1 MEPSYGG
8 AMRNRVLPVVLCAAV
23 LLGVCAVPAGAVN
36 VAHDHVV
43 SADPADWTPWVN
55 NGRVYAL
62 VQIGTTMYVGGTFTQ
77 VQAPNASTYP
87 RRYLFAFDL
96 ATGAISKSFKPALD
110 GEVNTL
116 ATDGASL
123 FVGGAFT
130 TVNGASRRGLVALDA
145 HGAVTP
151 GFAAEVT
158 AGTEVD
164 DLVVANDQLYVAG
177 AFTQISGS
185 GHAGLASVDLTTGAV
200 IPGVSVNFTGLHN
213 NGVSHVAKIDVSPDG
228 GTLVAIGN
236 FTTVG
241 GMAREQM
248 AMLALTP
255 TTASVTSW
263 STSRF
268 VMQCSGKFDTY
279 LRDVD
284 IDPTGTYV
292 AVGATGA
299 FSGGVN
305 ANTLCDSVSRWELGR
320 TGSGQQ
326 PTWVDYAGGDT
337 TWSVTATGAAVYTGG
352 HYRWYN
358 NPYAGDHV
366 GPGTI
371 KRKAIA
377 ALDPINGMPLAW
389 NPGRSPGEG
398 VFIMISTPAGLWVGD
413 DTNKIAG
420 EYHPRLAFFPLAGG
434 TTVPVATTATLP
446 GTLYSL
452 PPDSCASVD
461 PSILYRINAGGPSL
475 PSLDCGPDWAND
487 TASSSIYR
495 TSGSTTASYG
505 PVTTVDATVPVTTP
519 AAVFSTERWD
529 PSGGNEMQWSFPVP
543 AGRHVRV
550 RLYLSDRCFCTS
562 GVGKRVY
569 DVTLEGAT
577 VLDNWDPNAAV
588 GHNVATMR
596 SFDITSDGTVNIGFV
611 HQVDNPTID
620 AIELIDLDATPVT
633 PAPEPWFAERS
644 FDGSTA
650 GARTQH
656 SSSIDWSRARGVFY
670 SNGKVFYGWDDG
682 KMYRRSFNGSSF
694 GAARVVA
701 NNGLSP
707 SFFPIIAVTG
717 MFLQDGR
724 LYYTLRGDD
733 RLYYRYFTL
742 DSNAIGAVTFVADG
756 PGSGFDWGTVRGL
769 TLAGG
774 TLFLARANGSLW
786 SAGWNPGLEHG
797 APIGGSLALVSND
810 PAQDW
815 ASHGM
820 FVRNP

>member
-1 MEPSYGG
+1 
-8 AMRNRVLPVVLCAAV
+8 MRNRVLPVALCAAV
-23 LLGVCAVPAGAVN
+23 LLGMFAVPAGAVN
-36 VAHDHVV
+36 VAHDQVV

-96 ATGAISKSFKPALD
+96 TTGAVSKSFKPALD

-116 ATDGASL
+116 ATDGTSL

-145 HGAVTP
+145 NGAVVP

-164 DLVVANDQLYVAG
+164 DLVAANDQLYVAG

-236 FTTVG
+236 FTTVSS
-241 GMAREQM
+241 MPREQM

-279 LRDVD
+279 LRDID

-292 AVGATGA
+292 VVATTGA
-299 FSGGVN
+299 FFGGVN

-320 TGSGQQ
+320 TGSSQQ

-398 VFIMISTPAGLWVGD
+398 VFIMISTPEGLWVGD

-475 PSLDCGPDWAND
+475 PSLDCGPDWADD
-487 TASSSIYR
+487 TASSSVYR
-495 TSGSTTASYG
+495 TSGSATASYG
-505 PVTTVDATVPVTTP
+505 PVTSVDPTRP
-519 AAVFSTERWD
+519 AD
-529 PSGGNEMQWSFPVP
+529 D
-543 AGRHVRV
+543 AGR
-550 RLYLSDRCFCTS
+550 
-562 GVGKRVY
+562 GVQHRAMGPERRQR
-569 DVTLEGAT
+569 D
-577 VLDNWDPNAAV
+577 AV
-588 GHNVATMR
+588 
-596 SFDITSDGTVNIGFV
+596 
-611 HQVDNPTID
+611 
-620 AIELIDLDATPVT
+620 ELP
-633 PAPEPWFAERS
+633 
-644 FDGSTA
+644 
-650 GARTQH
+650 GAR
-656 SSSIDWSRARGVFY
+656 
-670 SNGKVFYGWDDG
+670 
-682 KMYRRSFNGSSF
+682 
-694 GAARVVA
+694 GAARA
-701 NNGLSP
+701 RP
-707 SFFPIIAVTG
+707 AVPVRPLLLHLG
-717 MFLQDGR
+717 CGQAGVRRHPRGR
-724 LYYTLRGDD
+724 DRAGQLGPERRGRSQRRHDALVRHHLGRHGQHRVHPPGRQPDD
-733 RLYYRYFTL
+733 RRDRADRPRRDPGLADAGALVRGAELRWL
-742 DSNAIGAVTFVADG
+742 DRRCTDATQLLDRLVAG
-756 PGSGFDWGTVRGL
+756 PRRSSTPTARSSTGGTTARCIAGRSTGHRSARPGSSPTTGCR
-769 TLAGG
+769 
-774 TLFLARANGSLW
+774 RRS
-786 SAGWNPGLEHG
+786 SR
-797 APIGGSLALVSND
+797 S
-810 PAQDW
+810 Q
-815 ASHGM
+815 
-820 FVRNP
+820 R